1 MGQKI
6 ENTDRTNETKALLEL
21 ALAMLDED
29 MNFQTAALVS
39 AALDSLAHVQPVRTG
54 KLAWEGVKTAGF
66 MADWENLVDRF

>member
-6 ENTDRTNETKALLEL
+6 ENIDRMNETKALLEL

-29 MNFQTAALVS
+29 MNFHTAALVAS
-39 AALDSLAHVQPVRTG
+39 ALDSLAHIQPARAG
-54 KLAWEGVKTAGF
+54 NLAWDGVKTVGF